1 MDRWASQAP
10 TDGNKLV
17 CSSRNWHQGLVNCDR
32 PILTVGSFFTSVVN
46 YFEIINVL
54 INYIMLQKIFDFTC
68 QDQNK
73 AKC

>member
-46 YFEIINVL
+46 YFEIINVSFNSASAL
-54 INYIMLQKIFDFTC
+54 SEIKSFCSQFIEYS
-68 QDQNK
+68 
-73 AKC
+73 